1 MSTPSLVSSSR
12 NIVQLLHHRQY
23 GLTNRQSF
31 LSSLFHTPHL
41 PVHFAPRRKSTW
53 INRADHHQKKPT
65 SRKRT
70 VSENDENRREHG
82 NENTSKRL
90 CRSSEWIFG
99 DSQLTLFKSI
109 STIDNR
115 PSLIH
120 DQSNNYLL
128 SKSDE
133 YLANHTNRRYSSD
146 KQQTIDTLSTL
157 VLSQ

>member
-1 MSTPSLVSSSR
+1 MRT
-12 NIVQLLHHRQY
+12 NLLNQ
-23 GLTNRQSF
+23 NE
-31 LSSLFHTPHL
+31 
-41 PVHFAPRRKSTW
+41 
-53 INRADHHQKKPT
+53 KKHS

-82 NENTSKRL
+82 YENTSKRL

-120 DQSNNYLL
+120 EQSNNYLL